1 MSAVSSSSSK
11 ETDDHTSQVIGQND
25 EVLIPPDKPV
35 EDNIMPVNIIDGV
48 NIDDDIKAVGVP
60 IGGRVL
66 QENENT
72 ERDIESEQLSS
83 EDQTTT
89 KHIFERDEGNEDTVL
104 DKSETNQF
112 AEPVILHNNPNNLL
126 PVDEGNVH
134 HDDSILDKR
143 KIDSTNQFAE
153 PVILHNNPN
162 NVLPVDEGNVHLD
175 DSILD
180 KREIDSTNQFVEP
193 VILHNNPNNVLPV
206 DEGNVHLDDSILDK
220 REINSTNQFVKPVK
234 LPLDQN
240 DHDKSTEKQINNLD
254 QEKEFLDF
262 HDSIPENPSEG
273 FNLETHRDTS
283 NDIIPPHALFN
294 KEQDPVLQ
302 RKKQDISTLDLQE
315 DAVDKEN
322 KRSSLKLNIDQQPIS
337 VNENNPTAQ
346 QLGHDLK

>member
-72 ERDIESEQLSS
+72 ERESVQLSS

-112 AEPVILHNNPNNLL
+112 A
-126 PVDEGNVH
+126 
-134 HDDSILDKR
+134 
-143 KIDSTNQFAE
+143 
-153 PVILHNNPN
+153 
-162 NVLPVDEGNVHLD
+162 
-175 DSILD
+175 
-180 KREIDSTNQFVEP
+180 EP

-240 DHDKSTEKQINNLD
+240 DHDKSTEKQINKLD

-322 KRSSLKLNIDQQPIS
+322 KQSSLKLNIDQQPIS

>member
-72 ERDIESEQLSS
+72 ERESVQLSS

-112 AEPVILHNNPNNLL
+112 AEPVILHNNPNN
-126 PVDEGNVH
+126 
-134 HDDSILDKR
+134 
-143 KIDSTNQFAE
+143 
-153 PVILHNNPN
+153 
-162 NVLPVDEGNVHLD
+162 VLPVDEGNVHLD

-180 KREIDSTNQFVEP
+180 KREIDSTNQFAEP

-240 DHDKSTEKQINNLD
+240 DHDKSTEKQINKLD

-322 KRSSLKLNIDQQPIS
+322 KQSSLKLNIDQQPIS